1 MQYMG
6 NNFATPPD
14 GGISIQT
21 ALPLEYL
28 LYANSSR
35 TATSY
40 SGQPTFYAS
49 PGDAHF
55 YGLSGWASTSIW
67 SSFAGGSTVWGDHQM
82 HGAGH
87 IAIQRGSDY
96 LLVNN
101 GQWKGTDGIS
111 GSPTIDDSVNSWRTN
126 TLYFNDGSSLT
137 DGDQYV
143 GGQGYW
149 GTTDLFASGI
159 GTNYLYAKS
168 NLVSAYPN
176 GPNYP
181 YNGNSTLLT
190 FIRSYV
196 FLGDHY
202 WVVWDR
208 ATDALS
214 TYTMNLFWHFNLN
227 GEPTISGNTLTSTTG
242 SSVLY
247 VTTLLPSGASI
258 SVAGDGVASFTDS
271 TISTYRG
278 IIANSVSGTTLNVL
292 TVMDADAAATSE
304 PAVSSI
310 TVGSGNMVGA
320 QIADATPRAVL
331 FSSDGTAQTSVTYS
345 TTYSGTG
352 RNVVADLSPGTY
364 KAVVNGS
371 TVASGLSV
379 ASGNG
384 TLTFTSGSGTV
395 LISQQVNAGTQ
406 LSGVASGVIQ

>member
-1 MQYMG
+1 
-6 NNFATPPD
+6 
-14 GGISIQT
+14 
-21 ALPLEYL
+21 
-28 LYANSSR
+28 
-35 TATSY
+35 
-40 SGQPTFYAS
+40 
-49 PGDAHF
+49 
-55 YGLSGWASTSIW
+55 
-67 SSFAGGSTVWGDHQM
+67 
-82 HGAGH
+82 
-87 IAIQRGSDY
+87 
-96 LLVNN
+96 
-101 GQWKGTDGIS
+101 
-111 GSPTIDDSVNSWRTN
+111 
-126 TLYFNDGSSLT
+126 
-137 DGDQYV
+137 
-143 GGQGYW
+143 
-149 GTTDLFASGI
+149 
-159 GTNYLYAKS
+159 
-168 NLVSAYPN
+168 
-176 GPNYP
+176 
-181 YNGNSTLLT
+181 
-190 FIRSYV
+190 
-196 FLGDHY
+196 
-202 WVVWDR
+202 
-208 ATDALS
+208 
-214 TYTMNLFWHFNLN
+214 MNLFWHFNLN